1 MAYPTLINKVTKEEK
16 DVAKGF
22 SWTTLLFGIF
32 VPLSRGYY
40 MFFFILLGLCFLG
53 GLGIAIAWLVCPF
66 FINKSYYDH
75 LISNGWVLKEE
86 YLKDKKKEDDDEL
99 LKKAVLLKMMSDD

>member
-1 MAYPTLINKVTKEEK
+1 VSY
-16 DVAKGF
+16 
-22 SWTTLLFGIF
+22 
-32 VPLSRGYY
+32 LSDAVYLTA
-40 MFFFILLGLCFLG
+40 MFLG
-53 GLGIAIAWLVCPF
+53 GLAIAIVWLVCHF